1 MQVTRWLRNAGF
13 RLKRGGEGFGHHLLA
28 DSGAE
33 SVEVQKGAG
42 TPRGRGP
49 ACCDVLPVGTG
60 SCPHAE

>member
-13 RLKRGGEGFGHHLLA
+13 HLKRGGEGFGHHLLA

-33 SVEVQKGAG
+33 VSRCRRVQAHPGGVAS
-42 TPRGRGP
+42 

-60 SCPHAE
+60 ELPSC